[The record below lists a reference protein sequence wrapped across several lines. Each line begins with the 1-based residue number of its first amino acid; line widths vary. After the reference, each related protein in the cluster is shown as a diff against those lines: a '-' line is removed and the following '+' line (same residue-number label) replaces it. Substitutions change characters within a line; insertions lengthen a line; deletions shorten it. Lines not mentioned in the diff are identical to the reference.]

1 MALLAWASGGLGLD
15 EEIESHLHTT
25 VRLFDEGD
33 RRLGAL
39 DLSTLDPASSAFAG
53 PHACGIAADL
63 RFEPGEALTSVEGPW
78 STTLAPLER
87 ERVAVL
93 ACADFTTG
101 RGHDYGSLA
110 SARIAGV
117 CSPPAVHVALDA
129 VEVSRGTGTFS
140 IRARGRAD
148 R

>member
-1 MALLAWASGGLGLD
+1 ML
-15 EEIESHLHTT
+15 
-25 VRLFDEGD
+25 V
-33 RRLGAL
+33 
-39 DLSTLDPASSAFAG
+39 
-53 PHACGIAADL
+53 
-63 RFEPGEALTSVEGPW
+63 
-78 STTLAPLER
+78 PLER
-87 ERVAVL
+87 ERAAVL
-93 ACADFTTG
+93 ACAEFATS

-117 CSPPAVHVALDA
+117 CSAPAVHVVLDA